1 MVTIMMKYPQKKR
14 FMRVGIISDTH
25 GYLDAQTVK
34 SLKGVDLIVHAGD
47 IDTPEVLNVL
57 KEVAPV
63 KAVRGNMDRGSWAD
77 ELPMTDLISI
87 DKTMLFALHDVDRLD
102 LDPAAAGIHA
112 VIYGHSHRPH
122 METKNGVVFINP
134 GSASQ
139 PRHNHPATVA
149 IVNVRNGS
157 LDVEFVDLGGE

>member
-25 GYLDAQTVK
+25 GYLDAQAVK